1 MADGRSVDVILTE
14 WRLVERAL
22 AEMADGPDKTALEAR
37 IEGLKEEHRLALA
50 AKVGEIEE
58 LRAL

>member
-14 WRLVERAL
+14 WRMADRAL
-22 AEMADGPDKTALEAR
+22 AGVADGPDKVALEAR
-37 IEGLKEEHRLALA
+37 IERLKEEHRLALA
-50 AKVGEIEE
+50 AKAEEIDE